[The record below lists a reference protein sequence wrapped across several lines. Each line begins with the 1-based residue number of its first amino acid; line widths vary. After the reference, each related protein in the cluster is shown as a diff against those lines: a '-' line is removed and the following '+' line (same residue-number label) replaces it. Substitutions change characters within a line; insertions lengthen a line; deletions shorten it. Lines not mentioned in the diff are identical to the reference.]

1 MKGCFLLFAFITVQ
15 ANAMQS
21 TNNEVLMD
29 AEQAMEMPESL
40 LTSSLTNT
48 PAAVDVSE
56 VVSEHVDMT
65 ASTGNRDANS
75 QAVQPELVQF
85 LDNGSVRRQSLSGG
99 YRHIATGLNYKDGQG
114 NMVSASLAP
123 SVKASGAISFPESPL
138 IIDIASSA
146 NLQTVVETRRRD
158 QSVSAKS
165 AVAAI
170 AYYDTASQSSVVL
183 ANVVDA
189 KPEAHADG
197 VVFYDAFDQV
207 DADILYTVHSWGLEQ
222 DVVIFGGLPLP
233 ETYSLNPTSTY
244 LCILTE
250 LVGLGNNPDLIQR
263 QGEQASTIPD
273 ASPLHVYK
281 MVNGEPVRIHDFQ
294 KGVAYESQS
303 ALSVGGAANSED
315 AVTVKHR
322 IFQAHGRWF
331 LSEEVPVSEV
341 LHRTPEIFQPDAEVK
356 TVQSIPRTRPEP
368 DMAKDEEQ
376 EPVQGPL
383 LSYQPRQHPAFV
395 IDYLDY
401 SGTAS
406 TNITFASGETY
417 FISSDLVMNGAS
429 LTIMP
434 GAVVKFAT
442 NATIK
447 LINGAT
453 IINKSHLLDPAIF
466 TSAHDTQFGEA
477 IPGYTNL
484 PAHHLYAS
492 AFELENWNAVTIEGV
507 RIRYASTGIKAETS
521 GHTIRHSVIEKGW
534 QGIDINSAS
543 TGGAVTV
550 RNVLF
555 SHLNR
560 GLTAGSL
567 NSNVTIYMYNSTMHA
582 VSEYGVAT
590 NTKVTQFS
598 IQCSLFASV
607 TNELSR
613 GSPVSGMGG
622 SSNFVYNSPTQGLG
636 SVTVLTNNPFLAGTY
651 GSNYLNQSSTL
662 INGGYISS
670 DYWLLYHFT
679 TATNHAKESNTVV
692 DVGFHYPSPAD
703 TDADGLYDF
712 VEDASGN
719 GTYTSNSV
727 DVADLNAYDTDG
739 DGLNDYDEYMVHG
752 TNPKSYDSDGDGFD
766 DAHELSVGSDPL
778 SATSYP
784 VRISGPIT
792 YAGSQTGSLHIAI
805 RSFEPV
811 PYPTAFY
818 MPFTTNEGSQIH
830 DRSGRGNTGTVQGAT
845 WSSAGIKGGAYS
857 FDGNDRILVGDLP
870 VVEGQT
876 NVTFGA
882 WIKRTGGSSLN
893 GIMGKTVS
901 GNESMYLLLN
911 SGGAGGVA
919 YVVPQSKSLES
930 YAQKSPIVTNHHWVH
945 LAGVYSGTN
954 MKLYANGQC
963 VATGATHALE
973 AVRSNTVTAAIG
985 DVASNRGWYF
995 TGLID
1000 EVTIYQH
1007 ALSDALVKA
1016 MAQDAQAGLVNRQA
1030 ASNGVPAAYSTP
1042 EVPSGSN
1049 YWVVAWIDTNG
1060 NGDREYWEPYGAYT
1074 SNPVMANGPVSGA
1087 AITLFDPD
1095 ADGDGAADWRE
1106 VSLGTD
1112 PFNKDSYPTT
1122 IAGTVI
1128 YTGGQ
1133 TGPVRVV
1140 ATGTNYV
1147 PFTAVI
1153 AAPGAYTISN
1163 VPNQRT
1169 YTVSA
1174 FRDSNTNGV
1183 MEYAEAQGT
1192 YSNNPI
1198 TLLTATTNISITLT
1212 EADTDGDGM
1221 PDWWEIQHGLNPT
1234 SGLHASQVAWWRFE
1248 EVSGLTAS
1256 NVLNASHHGSMTNMS
1271 VTNRVGGK
1279 LGQGM
1284 WFDGTNDR
1292 INLPVSLSAAI
1303 TNAIT
1308 VDAWA
1313 WAATLDEPSIYR
1325 AILSENYLGDWDVE
1339 FSLHVNGS
1347 GQNLRAGYFTN
1358 GWYLV
1363 ADTNSFPTG
1372 RWVRVTGVFSG
1383 TNMVLYKDGLQV
1395 DSQTMT
1401 VALPN
1406 GTNGWRIGQRHDNV
1420 GTPADYWHG
1429 KIDELRVYSSAL
1441 SSNQVATLYDAF
1453 GDLDNDGI
1461 INQDEYIYRTNP
1473 NSSDTDGDGLSDQD
1487 EVFTHGTNPASTDT
1501 DGDGLSDFDELND
1514 HLTDPKAWD
1523 SDGDGIDD
1531 GEEIENGT
1539 NPLDVLASTGLNRN
1553 WMFFNYPDFALPS
1566 WELIPGMWQRFHV
1579 ADYATGT
1586 NTLFVIL
1593 PKKLGLN
1600 PAGTNE
1606 VEVRLFWAHPPP
1618 STNVTEQWLNA
1629 HYYTSTVVSSSRPFH
1644 GLPTM
1649 NQVTV
1654 DVYRLRYAQPP
1665 FTNNVDIWYAPLI
1678 KSYTNTIE
1686 TDYVYLASKLTDG
1699 DLPVNG
1705 YSSNNWLVYPQYY
1718 AKAYFG
1724 RDHHFWHA
1732 PTRLK
1737 NGGFES
1743 GTNFWQLLSAN
1754 AKISTNFA
1762 YSGSNSLLLTEWD
1775 GHMAYQNIPV
1785 HAGEELVVG
1794 GRLLTP
1800 ATNSIDPN
1808 PLVTNRHVFMRVDY
1822 FDSYNRP
1829 LLNGQTL
1836 WQGDKLVPGEWKY
1849 LAITSLVPE
1858 RAKSANFTIQTIT
1871 AGIWS
1876 NVATSAYLDDLGVSV
1891 SSDIDGDGIPDRWEV
1906 ANSLN
1911 PSNPA
1916 DAIISMHSDG
1926 LMNIDRYRL
1935 SLEVPTTDTDGDG
1948 IPDWWE
1954 LDHGMNPHDPSD
1966 ANMDYDHDGLSN
1978 YEEFYTKTSIW
1989 NADTDGDGLED
2000 GIEVFDFGSNPLSND
2015 FGGFELVQQI
2025 NGASISG
2032 MLGDWRTNASFI
2044 YAAGHRGYVEYTIN
2058 IATANLYRVS
2068 IKGNDFS
2075 PDETT
2080 KHFDLDLSIN
2090 NIPVSRQ
2097 TLYAFDNAEGSV
2109 SFYTPW
2115 LSPGLHT
2122 LRIFCDNISY
2132 EKQFQC
2138 RSVEVQRV
2146 TGPDSNANGVLDW
2159 AESKMSRSSY
2169 VYSGQQES
2177 SISPACL
2184 EGSDE
2189 YVGMS
2194 SSSHGSILRGPGHQ
2208 WYVNVP
2214 LNATAAVNHVTTF
2227 QAGGRVV
2234 TNAITWKPLN
2244 VFENK
2249 NIYIRKNDS
2258 LMISAH
2264 PAGATN
2270 GVTVISL
2277 AGSVAYTASAPA
2289 KVVHTFGSTGRFAIS
2304 GTYKPISGQQISQI
2318 MFVHVVDAVAP
2329 DYTAV
2334 WVGTP
2339 RIWSWPNLS
2348 SNVVVDFGN
2357 DMVLAELGDAT
2368 TDARDF
2374 ICMLNE
2380 STDHYI
2386 ALRAGENGP
2395 VITNYPLRGFRFGME
2410 AETYLNHIAT
2420 CRTGDRL
2427 SETMAICYPT
2437 LPGLEIKGSIIVGG
2451 SLFEDGSIS
2460 RAWSSSDFD
2469 SLGQLPIR
2477 FIQSAYSLTAPCN
2490 TIFIYQGTNFIGQHI
2505 MLE

>member
-1 MKGCFLLFAFITVQ
+1 MFRYALLLVVFSGQSAVSQEVISAGGKAEPWSMPQ
-15 ANAMQS
+15 AL
-21 TNNEVLMD
+21 LMD
-29 AEQAMEMPESL
+29 AATGSTLVAEAALIVSESVDMKASAGGQAMERGSL
-40 LTSSLTNT
+40 
-48 PAAVDVSE
+48 
-56 VVSEHVDMT
+56 
-65 ASTGNRDANS
+65 
-75 QAVQPELVQF
+75 VQPEKTIVYDDGTIIKEILP
-85 LDNGSVRRQSLSGG
+85 GG
-99 YRHIATGLNYKDGQG
+99 YRKIATGLLRPDAEGKL
-114 NMVSASLAP
+114 VPSSLTPMLKSSGGLAFPDAP
-123 SVKASGAISFPESPL
+123 LRV
-138 IIDIASSA
+138 DIAASA
-146 NLQTVVETRRRD
+146 NRQTVVETRRHD
-158 QSVSAKS
+158 QAISARS

-170 AYYDTASQSSVVL
+170 AYYDAQRPSRLIL

-189 KPEAHADG
+189 KVEAHATG
-197 VVFYDAFDQV
+197 AVFYDAFDHV
-207 DADILYTVHSWGLEQ
+207 DADILYTIHPWGLEQ
-222 DVVIFGGLPLP
+222 DVVIYGGLPTPEAVGLQP
-233 ETYSLNPTSTY
+233 ETTF
-244 LCILTE
+244 LCVLTE
-250 LVGLGNNPDLIQR
+250 LLDVGNNPQLVQR
-263 QGEQASTIPD
+263 KGEKEPD
-273 ASPLHVYK
+273 DAGMAPLHVYK
-281 MVNGEPVRIHDFQ
+281 MVNDEPVRIHDFQ
-294 KGVAYESQS
+294 SGVAYEHQT
-303 ALSVGGAANSED
+303 ALSVGGLAKSSEP
-315 AVTVKHR
+315 VTVRHR
-322 IFQAHGRWF
+322 IFQAQGRWF
-331 LSEEVPVSEV
+331 LSEEVAVSDIQQ
-341 LHRTPEIFQPDAEVK
+341 HTPDIFKPEASMK
-356 TVQSIPRTRPEP
+356 TVESLPATRPESIA
-368 DMAKDEEQ
+368 DTDAEWMRAQ
-376 EPVQGPL
+376 EPL
-383 LSYQPRQHPAFV
+383 LAYQPRQREAFV

-401 SGTAS
+401 SGTTS
-406 TNITFASGETY
+406 NNIVFATGETY
-417 FISSDLVMNGAS
+417 FIPSDLVINGAS

-434 GAVVKFAT
+434 GAIVKFAT

-466 TSAHDTQFGEA
+466 TSAHDSQFGEA
-477 IPGYTNL
+477 IPGYTNP
-484 PAHHLYAS
+484 PANHLYAS
-492 AFELENWNAVTIEGV
+492 AFELENWNAVTIEGI

-521 GHTIRHSVIEKGW
+521 GHTIRHSLIEKGW
-534 QGIDINSAS
+534 QGIDIHSAS

-560 GLTAGSL
+560 GLTAGSQ
-567 NSNVTIYMYNSTMHA
+567 NSNVTVYLYNSTMHA

-590 NTKVTQFS
+590 NTKVNQFS

-607 TNELSR
+607 TNELSK

-636 SVTVLTNNPFLAGTY
+636 SVTVLTNNPFQAGTY
-651 GSNYLNQSSTL
+651 GSNYLGHSSAL

-703 TDADGLYDF
+703 TDGDGLYDF

-752 TNPKSYDSDGDGFD
+752 TNPKSYDTDGDGFD

-792 YAGSQTGSLHIAI
+792 YSGGQTGSLHIAI

-818 MPFTTNEGSQIH
+818 MPFTTNEGSMVH

-857 FDGNDRILVGDLP
+857 FDGDDRILVGDLA

-893 GIMGKTVS
+893 GIMGKTVAE
-901 GNESMYLLLN
+901 NESMYLLLN

-930 YAQKSPIVTNHHWVH
+930 YAEKSPIVTNHHWMH

-954 MKLYANGQC
+954 MRLYANGQC

-1030 ASNGVPAAYSTP
+1030 ASNGIPASYSTP

-1074 SNPVMANGPVSGA
+1074 SNPVLANGPVSGA
-1087 AITLFDPD
+1087 AITVLDPD

-1106 VSLGTD
+1106 VLLGTD

-1221 PDWWEIQHGLNPT
+1221 PDWWEIFYGLNPT
-1234 SGLHASQVAWWRFE
+1234 SGVHASQVAWWRFE

-1284 WFDGTNDR
+1284 WFDGVDDR
-1292 INLPVSLSAAI
+1292 IEIPASLSAAI
-1303 TNAIT
+1303 TNRIT
-1308 VDAWA
+1308 VDAWVKA
-1313 WAATLDEPSIYR
+1313 ETLDEASLYR
-1325 AILSENYLGDWDVE
+1325 GILSEKYVGDQNVQ
-1339 FSLHVNGS
+1339 FAVHLYGS
-1347 GQNLRAGYFTN
+1347 NHNVRAGFFN
-1358 GWYLV
+1358 GGWRL
-1363 ADTNSFPTG
+1363 ATDTNSFTTSAW
-1372 RWVRVTGVFSG
+1372 RRVSATFNG
-1383 TNMVLYKDGLQV
+1383 TNIVIYTDGFQV
-1395 DSQTMT
+1395 ATGT
-1401 VALPN
+1401 AIYNLPI
-1406 GTNGWRIGQRHDNV
+1406 GTNGWRIGQRHD
-1420 GTPADYWHG
+1420 GGGPSDMWHG
-1429 KIDELRVYSSAL
+1429 LIDEVRVYSSAL

-1473 NSSDTDGDGLSDQD
+1473 NSSDTDGDGLSDQE

-1501 DGDGLSDFDELND
+1501 DGDGLSDFAELND
-1514 HLTDPKAWD
+1514 YLTDPKAWD

-1553 WMFFNYPDFALPS
+1553 WMFFNNPDYALPS

-1705 YSSNNWLVYPQYY
+1705 YNSNNWLVYPQYY

-1737 NGGFES
+1737 NGGFEA
-1743 GTNFWQLLSAN
+1743 GAFFWVLQ
-1754 AKISTNFA
+1754 STNAVVSTNEAF
-1762 YSGSNSLLLTEWD
+1762 SGGQSLFIKGSDE
-1775 GHMAYQNIPV
+1775 HVAYQNIAV
-1785 HAGEELVVG
+1785 HAGEELIVS
-1794 GRLLTP
+1794 GRVKLPSMVSSAP
-1800 ATNSIDPN
+1800 AARRLVLKADYYDSDGIAISSLKSVWDSSVSTTNQWE
-1808 PLVTNRHVFMRVDY
+1808 F
-1822 FDSYNRP
+1822 
-1829 LLNGQTL
+1829 
-1836 WQGDKLVPGEWKY
+1836 
-1849 LAITSLVPE
+1849 LAITSLVPR
-1858 RAKSANFTIQTIT
+1858 RAKSMNVSIRTVSAGPWTNELDGAFIDDIQVQI
-1871 AGIWS
+1871 S
-1876 NVATSAYLDDLGVSV
+1876 PD
-1891 SSDIDGDGIPDRWEV
+1891 SDSDGIPDWWE
-1906 ANSLN
+1906 NDNNLN
-1911 PSNPA
+1911 PWDPT
-1916 DAIISMHSDG
+1916 DAIFASNNNGVLNVDK
-1926 LMNIDRYRL
+1926 YRL
-1935 SLEVPTTDTDGDG
+1935 SLDSSTEDTDGDG

-1954 LDHGMNPHDPSD
+1954 LENGMNPQDPSD

-2138 RSVEVQRV
+2138 RSVEVHRV

-2249 NIYIRKNDS
+2249 NVYIRKNDS

-2304 GTYKPISGQQISQI
+2304 GAYKPESGQQISQI

-2368 TDARDF
+2368 NGARDF

-2380 STDHYI
+2380 PTDHYI
-2386 ALRAGENGP
+2386 ALRAGENGT

-2437 LPGLEIKGSIIVGG
+2437 LSGLEIKGSIIVGG

-2460 RAWSSSDFD
+2460 RTWSSSDFD